1 MTLMMVS
8 MMVSMMASVMVTVM
22 VSMMVACLLVVSM
35 VISMVISMM
44 ISMMM
49 TNPIPFSK
57 SIRVVEISLIIKPIK
72 TIRRSGCIVRW
83 SRGGAIG
90 IRGWGVI
97 GGFRG
102 VVGGLGRIIRRSGW
116 CAI

>member
-8 MMVSMMASVMVTVM
+8 MMVSVMVTVM

-35 VISMVISMM
+35 V

>member
-8 MMVSMMASVMVTVM
+8 MMVSVMVAVM
-22 VSMMVACLLVVSM
+22 VSMMVACLLVV
-35 VISMVISMM
+35 SMVISMM

-116 CAI
+116 GAI